1 MRGMTNASAPERT
14 VELYLVPGFMGF
26 DHLARLAYF
35 DGVEA
40 FLRPALKA
48 RGIHLRLVVT
58 RTVPAGALAKR
69 AAQLAAE
76 VASFHDPACTSVH
89 FLGHSTGGLDI
100 RLLLSPG
107 SAFDPRGNAMGV
119 LGLPVDRARYAHAIE
134 HTKSAMS
141 LATPHYGTPL
151 ANLLLAI
158 GFDRALKSSSWFASR
173 PVSRGLLEGAL
184 RTIGRGSRVLRT
196 AKIETGFLGWIGD
209 VVLEQ
214 PPGSV
219 ADYIASFGED
229 LGALRNLTQESASL
243 FAAAVEMR
251 AAVDY
256 VSFCTGTNEP
266 RGPIATDDPFVH
278 FNTRMFRMLWPKV
291 ASKNPAYPYAPTA
304 EVERLRAA
312 YRADVAAGHDV
323 GVLDL
328 SERSNDGLVPTYSQA
343 FGRVGGVFASD
354 HLDCIGMYD
363 HGETTGFVRSG
374 ARFDAGRF
382 ELLWSR
388 VAAILAA

>member
-1 MRGMTNASAPERT
+1 MRGMTNERPPERT

-35 DGVEA
+35 EGVEA
-40 FLRPALKA
+40 YLRAVLAA
-48 RGIHLRLVVT
+48 RGIGLRVLVT
-58 RTVPAGALAKR
+58 RTVAAGALAKR

-107 SAFDPRGNAMGV
+107 SAFDPLGNAMGV
-119 LGLPVDRARYAHAIE
+119 PGLPIDRARYRHAIE

-141 LATPHYGTPL
+141 LATPHHGTPL
-151 ANLLLAI
+151 ANVLLGI
-158 GFDRALKSSSWFASR
+158 GFDRGLRNASWFASK
-173 PVSRGLLEGAL
+173 PVSRRLLEGSL
-184 RTIGRGSRVLRT
+184 RAVGRFSRVLR
-196 AKIETGFLGWIGD
+196 AAHVETGFLGWIGD
-209 VVLEQ
+209 VVLER
-214 PPGSV
+214 PPDGV

-251 AAVDY
+251 SGVDY
-256 VSFCTGTNEP
+256 VSFCTGTDEP

-278 FNTRMFRMLWPKV
+278 FNTRMFRLLWPKV
-291 ASKNPAYPYAPTA
+291 AEKNPAYPYAPRA
-304 EVERLRAA
+304 EVESLVAT
-312 YRADVAAGHDV
+312 YRADLAAGRDV
-323 GVLDL
+323 GALSL
-328 SERSNDGLVPTYSQA
+328 SERSNDGLVPTFSQA
-343 FGRVGGVFASD
+343 FGRIGGVFASD
-354 HLDCIGMYD
+354 HLDCVGMYD

-382 ELLWSR
+382 ALLWSR
-388 VAAILAA
+388 VADVLSA